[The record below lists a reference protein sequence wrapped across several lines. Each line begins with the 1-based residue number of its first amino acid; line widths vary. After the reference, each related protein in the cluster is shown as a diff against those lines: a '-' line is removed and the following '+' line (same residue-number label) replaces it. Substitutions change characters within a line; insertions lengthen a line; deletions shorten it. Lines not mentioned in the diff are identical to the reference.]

1 MRWSAVGMTIGGVRH
16 VADIRADD
24 LVRDS
29 SAHIGLQM
37 GYNKGATQTGMTMG
51 GVRHAADIRADDLTK
66 DGAAVIGLQMGTNK
80 GATQAGMTI
89 GTYSGAARGEG
100 EELPA
105 YGWTSKN
112 YVICVCFHCRGTSLY
127 HTTNTLQGRRAK
139 SHVDTQ
145 TIQPGLGDFVLTRPP
160 TDPYLTSPCYRILAA
175 PLGT

>member
-1 MRWSAVGMTIGGVRH
+1 M
-16 VADIRADD
+16 ADIRADD

-37 GYNKGATQTGMTMG
+37 GYNKGATQSGMTMG

-100 EELPA
+100 EELPPLWVDVQKLCNMCVLSLSWNFFISHDKYIA
-105 YGWTSKN
+105 RPSSKEP
-112 YVICVCFHCRGTSLY
+112 R
-127 HTTNTLQGRRAK
+127 
-139 SHVDTQ
+139 
-145 TIQPGLGDFVLTRPP
+145 
-160 TDPYLTSPCYRILAA
+160 
-175 PLGT
+175 